1 MRGKTITATLAA
13 LALMLSLAGCGG
25 STPSETAAPDTSG
38 SSEPAPATETPT
50 EEPSQDYAGIELTV
64 WTDETRNA
72 PVTAA
77 AQTFEAAT
85 GAKVTIVQK
94 NYDDIRSD
102 FITQVP
108 SGKGPDITI
117 GAHDWLGEL
126 IANGVVATVEL
137 GDKTSDFEPV
147 SIQAFSQDGQ
157 VYGVPYAIENI
168 ALIRNT
174 KLAAEAPAT
183 WDDALAAAKEAGTKY
198 GVLLQV
204 GETGDPYTMYPLQ
217 VSFGA
222 PVFAQND
229 DGSYKAELTLG
240 GEPGNEFAAWLA
252 EQGKAK
258 NISTSIT
265 YDIAVEAFSKE
276 QAPFI
281 IGGPWMIDSFADI
294 ADQLA
299 IDPIPSAGGQVA
311 APFTGVQGFYIS
323 AQSTNPLVATDFL
336 TNYIATED
344 IQYQLYQAG
353 NRTPALTAAAEKA
366 KSDPIAAG
374 FAEVAKTA
382 VPMPSITAMGE
393 VWNYWGVTEAN
404 IIAGKQK
411 PTDGWEKMVSD
422 IQAAIDKAQ

>member
-1 MRGKTITATLAA
+1 MRGKVFTAGAIAA
-13 LALMLSLAGCGG
+13 LLTLSGCGG
-25 STPSETAAPDTSG
+25 GATPT
-38 SSEPAPATETPT
+38 SEPPASEEASVSAEPTTEAPADNTAYE
-50 EEPSQDYAGIELTV
+50 GITLTV

-77 AQTFEAAT
+77 AKTFEEAT
-85 GAKVTIVQK
+85 GAKVEIVQK

-137 GDKTSDFEPV
+137 GDKKAEFEPV
-147 SIQAFSQDGQ
+147 SISAFSQDGQ

-174 KLAAEAPAT
+174 DLAAAAPAT
-183 WDDALAAAKEAGTKY
+183 WDDAQAAAKDAGTKY

-229 DGSYKAELTLG
+229 DGSYKAELALG
-240 GEPGNEFAAWLA
+240 GDNGTAFAEWLA

-258 NISTSIT
+258 TLSTSIT
-265 YDIAVEAFSKE
+265 YDIAVEAFAKGE
-276 QAPFI
+276 APFI
-281 IGGPWMIDSFADI
+281 IGGPWMIDSFKDLN
-294 ADQLA
+294 LA
-299 IDPIPSAGGQVA
+299 IDPIPSAGGQTA
-311 APFTGVQGFYIS
+311 SPFTGVQGFYIS
-323 AQSTNPLVATDFL
+323 AQSANPLVATDFL

-366 KSDPIAAG
+366 KSDPITAG

-404 IIAGKQK
+404 ILTGKQK
-411 PTDGWEKMVSD
+411 PADGWDKMVSD
-422 IQAAIDKAQ
+422 IQAAIDKAS